1 MKQPLAYI
9 HPGAKLAPSVVID
22 PFVTIDNNVE
32 IGEGTRIGSNVTI
45 MEGAR
50 IGKNCTIFPG
60 AVIGAIP
67 QDLKFRG
74 EGTTAIIGDN
84 TTIREFVT
92 INRGTASKG
101 KTVVGNNCLIMAY
114 SHIAHDCV
122 VGNNVIIANASQL
135 AGEVV
140 VDDYAIIGGGTLVHQ
155 FCHLGSH
162 SMIQGG
168 AATSAPRQSATSRT
182 STASSISA
190 ASTSPTPS
198 PASRPSCP
206 PRPSATRSSCLCATP
221 NAASSKA
228 ISKNEHIGTG
238 GPSRADVMSGVRK
251 VRATQS
257 TIPVNLPAVGNGRAA

>member
-1 MKQPLAYI
+1 MKQPLANI

-74 EGTTAIIGDN
+74 EDTTAIIGDN

-162 SMIQGG
+162 IMIQGG
-168 AATSAPRQSATSRT
+168 ALVNKDIPPYVKAAREPICYAGVNSIGLRRRNF
-182 STASSISA
+182 SSETIRDIQDIYRFLYLSGLNVTDA
-190 ASTSPTPS
+190 VARIEAELP
-198 PASRPSCP
+198 
-206 PRPSATRSSCLCATP
+206 ATP
-221 NAASSKA
+221 ERDEIILFVRNAKRG
-228 ISKNEHIGTG
+228 IIKGY
-238 GPSRADVMSGVRK
+238 
-251 VRATQS
+251 
-257 TIPVNLPAVGNGRAA
+257 L